1 MGFSMQFK
9 ISCFE
14 VKKLGEDQWQE
25 ASERV
30 VLAKLAECFDPVSPI
45 LTKMMEGNEIVAH
58 REIYR
63 IRC

>member
-1 MGFSMQFK
+1 MQFK

-14 VKKLGEDQWQE
+14 VKKLGEDKWHE
-25 ASERV
+25 ASERM
-30 VLAKLAECFDPVSPI
+30 VLKKLAECFDPVTPI
-45 LTKMMEGNEIVAH
+45 LTKMMEGNEIVAQ